1 MRTGWHQT
9 CLSHRMSFLVA
20 IDLSAPSFAAI
31 EIAAWLGRSLGEE
44 VWLLHVAKDTP
55 SLERLAALYDLA
67 APLREAG
74 VQARLRTASGEI
86 VPRVIQEAVRRGCR
100 WILTGTQGSASSVAR
115 SLMAR
120 SPLPVLAVRPGAQR
134 SPVHSLVLRAPPRSR
149 APLCWEIVGLLS
161 DAIQT
166 PFQSVSA
173 DDPCGT
179 CDPRLDRQAACRE
192 DVLIVVDAR
201 EDHDLAQERCTV
213 LMVGAPVLK
222 ATEGVSPHTAT

>member
-1 MRTGWHQT
+1 
-9 CLSHRMSFLVA
+9 MSFLVA

-44 VWLLHVAKDTP
+44 VWLLHVAPAAP

-100 WILTGTQGSASSVAR
+100 WILTGTQGSAASVVAR
-115 SLMAR
+115 SLMSR
-120 SPLPVLAVRPGAQR
+120 SPLPVLAVRPGPQR
-134 SPVHSLVLRAPPRSR
+134 APVHHLVLRAPPRSR
-149 APLCWEIVGLLS
+149 APLCWEIAGLLS
-161 DAIQT
+161 DAIRT
-166 PFQSVSA
+166 PFQPVSP

-179 CDPRLDRQAACRE
+179 CGANHPEAQACRE
-192 DVLIVVDAR
+192 DALIVVDSR
-201 EDHDLAQERCTV
+201 DDVDLSQERCTV
-213 LMVGAPVLK
+213 LTVSVPVPK
-222 ATEGVSPHTAT
+222 ATEHVSHHTAA